1 MKRRDEN
8 TATPPAADWV
18 LVAMRTFKA
27 GADPCPLCPQKR
39 TLELSR
45 GMSAL
50 CQKQTFDRL
59 FVGAG
64 EDC

>member
-27 GADPCPLCPQKR
+27 GADPCPLSGVKRTCDVNGSMSASDPKR
-39 TLELSR
+39 TL
-45 GMSAL
+45 A
-50 CQKQTFDRL
+50 
-59 FVGAG
+59 AW
-64 EDC
+64 DCCCAN